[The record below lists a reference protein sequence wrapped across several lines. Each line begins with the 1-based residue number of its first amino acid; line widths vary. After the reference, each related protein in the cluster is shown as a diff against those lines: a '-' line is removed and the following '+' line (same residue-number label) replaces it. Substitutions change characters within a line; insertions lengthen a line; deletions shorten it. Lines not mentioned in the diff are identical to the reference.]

1 METPSRSSRTDIR
14 VLHYLG
20 TELMSGSD
28 EEKEDVLQAYDEGK
42 GSVEFIVENIMACS
56 FEDEPRFIQIVNEAI
71 AEGKVQSYPR
81 WKKDTSDKSVKARKK
96 AAEREAKEA
105 EELSKE
111 LGLKKP
117 ANRMDE
123 GELGRLIQQ
132 RQQGRM
138 DSLIEKLEAQ
148 ATNGKR
154 KGKRKEPTEEEFAA
168 AQARATGRGTK
179 RSKG

>member
-1 METPSRSSRTDIR
+1 M
-14 VLHYLG
+14 
-20 TELMSGSD
+20 
-28 EEKEDVLQAYDEGK
+28 LQAYEDGK
-42 GSVEFIVENIMACS
+42 GSVEFINENIMAS
-56 FEDEPRFIQIVNEAI
+56 SYEDEPRFIQMVNEAI
-71 AEGKVQSYPR
+71 AEGRVQSYPK
-81 WKKDTSDKSVKARKK
+81 WKKDTADKAVKARKK

-105 EELSKE
+105 DEWSKE

-117 ANRMDE
+117 ANKMDE

-148 ATNGKR
+148 ATHGKR
-154 KGKRKEPTEEEFAA
+154 KGKRKEPTEQEFAD
-168 AQARATGRGTK
+168 AQARAMGRKSK

>member
-1 METPSRSSRTDIR
+1 MP
-14 VLHYLG
+14 
-20 TELMSGSD
+20 GSD
-28 EEKEDVLQAYDEGK
+28 EEKADVLQAYGDGK
-42 GSVEFIVENIMACS
+42 GSVEFIIENIMACS
-56 FEDEPRFIQIVNEAI
+56 YEDEPRFIQMVNEAI
-71 AEGKVQSYPR
+71 AEGKVQNYPR
-81 WKKDTSDKSVKARKK
+81 WKKDTADKAVKARKK

-105 EELSKE
+105 DELSKE

-117 ANRMDE
+117 ANKMDE

-154 KGKRKEPTEEEFAA
+154 KGKWKEPTEEEFANV
-168 AQARATGRGTK
+168 QARATGRGTK

>member
-1 METPSRSSRTDIR
+1 MP
-14 VLHYLG
+14 
-20 TELMSGSD
+20 GSD
-28 EEKEDVLQAYDEGK
+28 EEKADVLQAYGDGE
-42 GSVEFIVENIMACS
+42 GSVEFIIENIMACS
-56 FEDEPRFIQIVNEAI
+56 YEDEPRFIQMVNEAI
-71 AEGKVQSYPR
+71 AEGKVQNYPR
-81 WKKDTSDKSVKARKK
+81 WKKDTADKAVKARKK

-105 EELSKE
+105 DELSKE

-117 ANRMDE
+117 ANKMDE

-154 KGKRKEPTEEEFAA
+154 KGKRKEPTEEEFANV
-168 AQARATGRGTK
+168 QARATGRGTK